1 MTNRPIARARTVST
15 LLASCLLAG
24 AALLTG
30 CSTPMHLDT
39 STKEVPVS
47 EMKKVANPQPVQ
59 LTFEFLSRGAPS
71 AAATAFLK
79 DAVTAQVAESGLFA
93 QAGSAA
99 PAAMLMISMD
109 NIKVGDDKTGSA
121 FLTGMTFGLSGTA
134 VTDGYICTVS
144 YLPAGQAKPIV
155 KVARHAIH
163 TTIGNASPP
172 PSAGKPMAPEVA
184 VKTMAREVLS
194 NALRDLSFDPAFN
207 PQ

>member
-1 MTNRPIARARTVST
+1 MMTRPFARTRTVTT

-24 AALLTG
+24 AGLLSG
-30 CSTPMHLDT
+30 CSTPMHVDT
-39 STKEVPVS
+39 ATKEVPVS
-47 EMKKVANPQPVQ
+47 DMKKVANPQPVK

-71 AAATAFLK
+71 AGATAFLK
-79 DAVTAQVAESGLFA
+79 DSVTAQVAESGLFA
-93 QAGSAA
+93 PAGSTA
-99 PAAMLMISMD
+99 PAAMLMISID

-121 FLTGMTFGLSGTA
+121 FLTGMTFGLAGTA

-155 KVARHAIH
+155 KTARHAIH

-172 PSAGKPMAPEVA
+172 PSAGKRMEPEVA
-184 VKTMAREVLS
+184 VKTMAHEVLS

-207 PQ
+207 P